1 MVLYLIKS
9 QWNSKVYKL
18 LITGRLNSAPLND
31 QLTHGKK
38 KKPEGKDKSP
48 DNQMKVELTG
58 TFGTQLRRS

>member
-38 KKPEGKDKSP
+38 KNQRGKIKAP
-48 DNQMKVELTG
+48 TIKVELTG
-58 TFGTQLRRS
+58 TFGTQLRKS